1 MKWATLT
8 LPASSSLLPRRIY
21 FSAHRRAVTTTS
33 MGYCVDLRGKVAFVA
48 GVADST
54 GYGWAVAKQLANA
67 GATIVVGTWPPV
79 MTLLQRGLRKG
90 FGENSKLLD
99 GTDMKIDRVYPLD
112 AMFSTPDEI
121 PEETRTNK
129 RFVDFADYDIQSC
142 AAAVA
147 RDYGKIDILVHS
159 LANGPEV
166 AKPLLET
173 SRAG

>member
-1 MKWATLT
+1 MLSRTARWLVHSGSCQLAGGRRRQSKQARGYDLDLT
-8 LPASSSLLPRRIY
+8 
-21 FSAHRRAVTTTS
+21 
-33 MGYCVDLRGKVAFVA
+33 GKVAFVA

-67 GATIVVGTWPPV
+67 GATILVGTWPPAMV
-79 MTLLQRGLRKG
+79 LLKRELRRSPG
-90 FGENSKLLD
+90 DSSKLID
-99 GTDMKIDRVYPLD
+99 GTDLKIDKIYPLD
-112 AMFSTPDEI
+112 ARFSTPAEI
-121 PEETRTNK
+121 PEETRLDR
-129 RFVDFADYDIQSC
+129 RFVALADYDMESC

-159 LANGPEV
+159 IAHGPEV